1 MVIASCCRVM
11 GGRIVLERNEW
22 LAAERSL
29 DPLSRGL
36 RNDTVHYLRF
46 KVRAHART

>member
-1 MVIASCCRVM
+1 MVIALCCRMM
-11 GGRIVLERNEW
+11 GGRIVLERNER

-36 RNDTVHYLRF
+36 RTDTIHCLRF